1 MNFLINLT
9 MSVSDDASI
18 KQSVEEVWYL
28 KEIFFKRK
36 GDEEPR
42 RVKVVTQNFNGS
54 VLVPQQPF
62 TSNVHQC
69 VV

>member
-1 MNFLINLT
+1 

-36 GDEEPR
+36 EDEETR

-54 VLVPQQPF
+54 VPFPQ
-62 TSNVHQC
+62 
-69 VV
+69 